1 MRSNNKMNLIIDQ
14 GNTNLKLYIF
24 SSNKIKHFFIFPIN
38 KDDFSFLDEYKFEKT
53 IYSSVSGFNNALLN
67 ALKSYEILYFSA
79 KIKLPIINSY
89 KSETIG
95 IDRLAGAVGSTVLF
109 PGEDILNID
118 IGSAITYDFIKKGKE
133 FVGGNISPGLIL
145 RFKSLNDYTANLPL
159 LEPKEVN
166 FLLAD
171 NTNDAIIGG
180 IMNGILFEI
189 NTYIEKISTENQKI
203 KVVFTGGDS
212 NLFVKK
218 IKYSIFAELN
228 LVAIGLNQILN
239 FNSEL

>member
-1 MRSNNKMNLIIDQ
+1 MNLIIDQ

-24 SSNKIKHFFIFPIN
+24 LSNKIKHFFIFPIN
-38 KDDFSFLDEYKFEKT
+38 KDDFSFLDVYIFEEI
-53 IYSSVSGFNNALLN
+53 IYSSVSGFNNVLIN
-67 ALKSYEILYFSA
+67 YLKSNKILYFNF
-79 KIKLPIINSY
+79 KTKLPIINSY

-95 IDRLAGAVGSTVLF
+95 NDRLAAAVGATVLF

-133 FVGGNISPGLIL
+133 FIGGNISPGLRL

-159 LEPKEVN
+159 LEPKEIN

-189 NTYIEKISTENQKI
+189 TAYIERITTENQKI

-218 IKYSIFAELN
+218 IKYSIFAESN

-239 FNSEL
+239 FNTKL